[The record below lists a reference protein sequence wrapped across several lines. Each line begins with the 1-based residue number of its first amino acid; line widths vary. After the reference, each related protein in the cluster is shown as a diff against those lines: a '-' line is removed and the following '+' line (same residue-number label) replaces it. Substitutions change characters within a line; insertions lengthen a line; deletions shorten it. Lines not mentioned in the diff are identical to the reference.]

1 MLLRKRWQ
9 LYEKIM
15 TERLPHT
22 HACSMKWSDRGQ
34 RLSFLDFVYKIK
46 VFFFSL
52 CMQSQLKVQNI
63 YANPV
68 EVMKMRKSIH
78 LILAHIRESCK
89 INNDGIALPL
99 QGNSHRKSTGCKS
112 DGLCRQVKSV

>member
-1 MLLRKRWQ
+1 MLLRKRWH

-22 HACSMKWSDRGQ
+22 HACSMKWGDRGQ

-46 VFFFSL
+46 VFSFSL

-68 EVMKMRKSIH
+68 EVMKMRK
-78 LILAHIRESCK
+78 
-89 INNDGIALPL
+89 
-99 QGNSHRKSTGCKS
+99 
-112 DGLCRQVKSV
+112 